1 MLKIATTG
9 IVDNAR
15 DKKKNNKHQPIHNWH
30 RKGRRA
36 GSADHKDRELH
47 NLHTI
52 GEVAM
57 ISRESPQ

>member
-1 MLKIATTG
+1 MLVT
-9 IVDNAR
+9 
-15 DKKKNNKHQPIHNWH
+15 KKKNNKHQPIHNWH